1 MHDKRSDRPDHER
14 LFQIASGQG
23 GYFTAAQAR
32 GCGFSWAL
40 LAYHSKRGRFLRI
53 QQGLYRLR
61 AYPSSPR
68 EDVMA
73 AWLAAGSDVA
83 VVSHE
88 SALDLHGLSNVIPEV
103 VHLTVPR
110 SKRYRS
116 TSPGVA
122 IHTSTRSFGAEDL
135 TVVGGIRVTTAA
147 RSIID
152 SAETGTAPEQIME
165 AVHQALERGMTT
177 ENQLLGAA
185 RQNGGR
191 VAQLIQHAIEQVR
204 AQ

>member
-1 MHDKRSDRPDHER
+1 MHDKESGRPDHDT

-32 GCGFSWAL
+32 DCGFSWAL

-61 AYPSSPR
+61 DYPSSPR
-68 EDVMA
+68 EEVMA

-88 SALDLHGLSNVIPEV
+88 SALDLHGLSDVIPEV

-110 SKRYRS
+110 SKRYRPA
-116 TSPGVA
+116 SPGVA
-122 IHTSTRSFGAEDL
+122 VHTSTRSPGAKDIS
-135 TVVGGIRVTTAA
+135 VVDGIRVTTPA

-152 SAETGTAPEQIME
+152 AAEAGTAPEQII
-165 AVHQALERGMTT
+165 AAAHQALERGMTT

-185 RQNGGR
+185 RQNGAR
-191 VAQLIQHAIEQVR
+191 VAQLIEHAIEQVR
-204 AQ
+204 AP